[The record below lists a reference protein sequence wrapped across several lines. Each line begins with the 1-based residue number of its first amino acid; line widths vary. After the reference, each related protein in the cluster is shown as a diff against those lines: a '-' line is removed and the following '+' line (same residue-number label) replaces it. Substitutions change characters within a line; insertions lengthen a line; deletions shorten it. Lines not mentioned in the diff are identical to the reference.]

1 MMRSLFS
8 AVTGLK
14 NHQTRMDVIG
24 NNVANVN
31 TTGYKRNM
39 VNFTTILSQTLRGA
53 ASPTTDRGGTNPMQV
68 GLGMSIGSIEKI
80 MTEGSSQMTGVATHA
95 KIAGPGWFMLSKA
108 ADQNIVYS
116 RAGVFIVDAAG
127 FLVDSATGYF
137 VLNGNGDKIWVDPD
151 IYSLPTVKLA
161 SNGEVMA
168 VNLVTGEEEVIV
180 DGDIALAI
188 FPNEAGM
195 TAIGNTYYRISPNS
209 GEPDIYSATNS
220 TFPYPEGTEL
230 VPGFI
235 EMSNVNLADEFT
247 DMIITQRGFQANSRV
262 ITVSD
267 TLLEELIN
275 LKR

>member
-53 ASPTTDRGGTNPMQV
+53 AEPTAASGGTNPMQV

-95 KIAGPGWFMLSKA
+95 KISGPGWFMLSKDG
-108 ADQNIVYS
+108 ADTSNVVYS
-116 RAGVFIVDAAG
+116 RAGVFIVDSMG
-127 FLVDSATGYF
+127 RLVDSATGYF
-137 VLNGNGDKIWVDPD
+137 VLQSDGTSIIEIDPED
-151 IYSLPTVKLA
+151 YSLPTVKLA
-161 SNGEVMA
+161 ANGDVMA
-168 VNLVTGEEEVIV
+168 IDLTTGEEIS
-180 DGDIALAI
+180 DWNIGLAI
-188 FPNEAGM
+188 FPNEAGL
-195 TAIGNTYYRISPNS
+195 TAIGNTYYKQSLNS
-209 GEPDIYSATNS
+209 GVPTIYGQDATD
-220 TFPYPEGTEL
+220 PYPEGTEL